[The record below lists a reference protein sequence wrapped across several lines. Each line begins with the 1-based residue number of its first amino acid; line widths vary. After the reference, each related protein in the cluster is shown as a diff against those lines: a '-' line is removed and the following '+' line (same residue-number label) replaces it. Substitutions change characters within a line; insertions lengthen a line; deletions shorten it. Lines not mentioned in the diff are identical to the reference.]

1 MVDYLLDF
9 LSTLLLFFFIN
20 VVVTLVTFI
29 IRIIVIKIRTWIWS
43 GYAVPAVGIIDKL
56 NDVTCNYNLRGKS
69 FSYTHNFVLKIIS
82 GDHEYESVY
91 SEDVLSDHEPTTCP
105 GQKFNVLWS
114 EKDHTYLII
123 AVTKEEKR
131 RQIKEAFHFAT
142 HVIAL
147 VFSRYYRRDFQKGNR
162 YR

>member
-1 MVDYLLDF
+1 MVDFFLDLLFD
-9 LSTLLLFFFIN
+9 LLLW
-20 VVVTLVTFI
+20 VTIYCVIVLITFI

-82 GDHEYESVY
+82 GDQEYESVY

-105 GQKFNVLWS
+105 GQTFNVLWS